1 MTPIK
6 VAITDDQVLFRRGIA
21 SIINTFEGISIVL
34 EADNGRV
41 LLDTLQTVDS
51 LPDVVLL
58 DLSMP
63 ELNGIETTKIL
74 HVSYP
79 SIKIIILSVYGEDRF
94 VTHLMELGVNAY
106 LFKNVEPEEV
116 ERAIRTVVD
125 KDFYFNEAFLNAMK
139 NRLTNKRQKIL
150 LTDNIPSTLT
160 AREIEVLKLI
170 CKQKTAQEIAE
181 QLFISV
187 RTVDGHR
194 NNLLEKTNARNS
206 AGLVLFAI
214 KHRLIDP
221 TELLE

>member
-1 MTPIK
+1 MSSIK

-34 EADNGRV
+34 EADNGRM
-41 LLDTLQTVDS
+41 LLDSLQTLES

-116 ERAIRTVVD
+116 ERAIRTVMD

-170 CKQKTAQEIAE
+170 CQQKTAQEIAE

-194 NNLLEKTNARNS
+194 NNLLEKTGVRNS

-221 TELLE
+221 TELL

>member
-1 MTPIK
+1 MSSIK

-34 EADNGRV
+34 EADNGRM
-41 LLDTLQTVDS
+41 LLDSLQTLES

-116 ERAIRTVVD
+116 ERAIRTVMD

-170 CKQKTAQEIAE
+170 CKQNTAQEIAE

-194 NNLLEKTNARNS
+194 NNLLEKTGVRNS

-221 TELLE
+221 TELL

>member
-1 MTPIK
+1 MSSIK

-34 EADNGRV
+34 EADNGRM
-41 LLDTLQTVDS
+41 LLDTLQTLES

-116 ERAIRTVVD
+116 ERAIRTVMD

-170 CKQKTAQEIAE
+170 CKQNTAQEIAE

-194 NNLLEKTNARNS
+194 NNLLEKTGVRNS

-221 TELLE
+221 TELL

>member
-1 MTPIK
+1 MSSIK

-34 EADNGRV
+34 EADNGRM
-41 LLDTLQTVDS
+41 LLDSLQTLES

-116 ERAIRTVVD
+116 ERAIRTVMD

-150 LTDNIPSTLT
+150 LTENIPSTLT

-170 CKQKTAQEIAE
+170 CKQNTAQEIAE

-194 NNLLEKTNARNS
+194 NNLLEKTGVRNS

-221 TELLE
+221 TELL

>member
-1 MTPIK
+1 MSSIK

-34 EADNGRV
+34 EADNGRM
-41 LLDTLQTVDS
+41 LLDTLQTLES

-116 ERAIRTVVD
+116 ERAIRTVMD

-150 LTDNIPSTLT
+150 LTENIPSTLT

-170 CKQKTAQEIAE
+170 CKQNTAQEIAE

-194 NNLLEKTNARNS
+194 NNLLEKTGVRNS

-214 KHRLIDP
+214 NHRLIDP
-221 TELLE
+221 TELL

>member
-1 MTPIK
+1 MSSIK

-34 EADNGRV
+34 EADNGRM
-41 LLDTLQTVDS
+41 LLDTLQTLES

-116 ERAIRTVVD
+116 ERAIRTVMD

-150 LTDNIPSTLT
+150 LTENIPSTLT

-170 CKQKTAQEIAE
+170 CKQNTAQEIAE

-194 NNLLEKTNARNS
+194 NNLLEKTGVRNS

-221 TELLE
+221 TELL

>member
-1 MTPIK
+1 
-6 VAITDDQVLFRRGIA
+6 
-21 SIINTFEGISIVL
+21 
-34 EADNGRV
+34 
-41 LLDTLQTVDS
+41 
-51 LPDVVLL
+51 VLL

-116 ERAIRTVVD
+116 ERAIRTVMD

-150 LTDNIPSTLT
+150 LTENIPSTLT

-170 CKQKTAQEIAE
+170 CKQNTAQEIAE

-194 NNLLEKTNARNS
+194 NNLLEKTGVRNS

-221 TELLE
+221 TELL